1 MTRLT
6 GPEDFTVLTL
16 GQRGVH
22 EGAPFTLVGQCL
34 VRSAHGLWWTEWRL
48 RFDDAR
54 VLFLAESGGRL
65 VLFRDASLLPD
76 LATLV
81 AGAPLDLGWVVTATG
96 SAVRIGRWGESA
108 ELAREYTYAEL
119 AREGE
124 IATIEPPHAFRGK
137 VVQLAELGLDA
148 VRPLRLHRAPELSPP
163 PGTGWLPIGTTG
175 TFRGRAAEVIGCVA
189 RTADGAVWEE
199 HLLRHGSSLTW
210 LVLADGAW
218 SEVEPLVIGPAEGE
232 RVEATVTWAAGE
244 LPWEV
249 TVGERSTLSEH
260 HGITRE
266 ASAHG
271 VSFSRARPIPTE
283 DIAKSFGKR
292 ALPRS

>member
-1 MTRLT
+1 MTLVS
-6 GPEDFTVLTL
+6 PEAFTVLSL

-22 EGAPFTLVGQCL
+22 EGTPFALVGQCL

-48 RFDDAR
+48 RLDDGR
-54 VLFLAESGGRL
+54 TLFLAEGGRL
-65 VLFRDASLLPD
+65 VLFREASLLPD

-81 AGAPLDLGWVVTATG
+81 AGTPLDRGWTVTATG
-96 SAVRIGRWGESA
+96 TATRVGRWGESA
-108 ELAREYTYAEL
+108 DLAREYAYAEL
-119 AREGE
+119 ARADE
-124 IATIEPPHAFRGK
+124 IATLEPPHTFRGTI
-137 VVQLAELGLDA
+137 VALADLGLA
-148 VRPLRLHRAPELSPP
+148 AQRPLRLHRAPELSPP
-163 PGTGWLPIGTTG
+163 PETGWLPIGATG
-175 TFRGRAAEVIGCVA
+175 TFQGHAAEVIGCIA
-189 RTADGAVWEE
+189 RAADGATWEE
-199 HLLRHGSSLTW
+199 YLLRQDASLAW

-218 SEVEPLVIGPAEGE
+218 SIVEPLAIGPDEGE

-249 TVGERSTLSEH
+249 AVGDRSTLSEH

-271 VSFSRARPIPTE
+271 VSFSRALPIPTE
-283 DIAKSFGKR
+283 DIVKSFGKR